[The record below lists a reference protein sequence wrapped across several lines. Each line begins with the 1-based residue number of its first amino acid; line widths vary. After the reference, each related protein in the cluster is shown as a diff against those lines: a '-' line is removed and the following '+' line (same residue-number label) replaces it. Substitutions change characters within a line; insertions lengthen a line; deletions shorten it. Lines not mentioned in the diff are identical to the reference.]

1 MSQTDRVLA
10 VLLNGKP
17 ASAWELIRI
26 AYKRGE
32 PSSARLAARIYDLKK
47 MGCKFKT
54 FYDEDI
60 KNKYYYQL
68 TNYKAMKKMYSL

>member
-1 MSQTDRVLA
+1 MNQTYRVLA
-10 VLLNGKP
+10 ILLNGKP
-17 ASAWELIRI
+17 TSAWDLIRG

-60 KNKYYYQL
+60 KSKYYYQL
-68 TNYKAMKKMYSL
+68 TNPKFIKKMYKL